1 MSNQRRAS
9 RPMTLADWF
18 GLAVMI
24 LLASCSVILYV
35 RLMATDMIT
44 DTILLALMVGLIV
57 INAIFLIVLFPRWRN
72 KLPKLIAA
80 VLALIIS
87 AGMVYAISAAD
98 NVQKALMNI
107 SGQMVEQEITYIYV
121 MKDNDDDIGDA
132 MDYNFG
138 AMANADTENT
148 TAIST

>member
-24 LLASCSVILYV
+24 LLAACSVILYV

-57 INAIFLIVLFPRWRN
+57 INAIFLIVEYRKHTR
-72 KLPKLIAA
+72 PKLVPKKKA
-80 VLALIIS
+80 VT
-87 AGMVYAISAAD
+87 
-98 NVQKALMNI
+98 
-107 SGQMVEQEITYIYV
+107 EEIGV
-121 MKDNDDDIGDA
+121 
-132 MDYNFG
+132 
-138 AMANADTENT
+138 
-148 TAIST
+148 S